1 MMTRF
6 KNNSKIQ
13 FGLVFMRTQR
23 EGNHSRSISS
33 VRGQNYSFLKLFNAL
48 HIKID
53 LNFWTIQLVASI
65 AMQFTAGYALKDWIL
80 RWIFIKRTSL
90 NEIFH
95 KSVVLFLISLC
106 GRHRLIWDETL
117 FKCIRPSFPNT
128 RLNLN
133 NQWGKCPFIDA
144 YCCVRTN
151 EWFQDNNCESYLF
164 TLNNPG
170 ER

>member
-1 MMTRF
+1 MLSA
-6 KNNSKIQ
+6 K
-13 FGLVFMRTQR
+13 
-23 EGNHSRSISS
+23 
-33 VRGQNYSFLKLFNAL
+33 FLKLAFSFLFFKEYYQNSKQFGSWWGATFCGVSSGSKPFAKAF
-48 HIKID
+48 KIR
-53 LNFWTIQLVASI
+53 FQCSK
-65 AMQFTAGYALKDWIL
+65 GYVSSQISLCSLWYNIFCL

-106 GRHRLIWDETL
+106 GRHRLLWDETL